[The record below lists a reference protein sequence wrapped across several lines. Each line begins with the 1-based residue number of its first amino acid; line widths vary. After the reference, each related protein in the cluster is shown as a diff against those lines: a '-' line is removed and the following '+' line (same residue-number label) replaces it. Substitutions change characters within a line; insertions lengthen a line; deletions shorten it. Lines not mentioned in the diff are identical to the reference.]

1 MRKKNG
7 NFVIK
12 KEKKKKRTPEG
23 AAFAG
28 KMAERN
34 GCVKAKEKGEPPNNN
49 KKKRRKDI
57 ENEYFK
63 GKTKQKKRNQR
74 IKWKRID
81 PSTVRTT
88 AGRSKKTTT
97 GKPSK
102 TR

>member
-1 MRKKNG
+1 MRAKWPSG
-7 NFVIK
+7 MAALRQ
-12 KEKKKKRTPEG
+12 KKKG
-23 AAFAG
+23 
-28 KMAERN
+28 N
-34 GCVKAKEKGEPPNNN
+34 PPTAT

-63 GKTKQKKRNQR
+63 GKRKQKKRNQR

>member
-34 GCVKAKEKGEPPNNN
+34 GCVKAKEKGEPPNSN
-49 KKKRRKDI
+49 KKKKKKRHRERIFQRQK
-57 ENEYFK
+57 
-63 GKTKQKKRNQR
+63 KTKEKKPKDQMEKN
-74 IKWKRID
+74 
-81 PSTVRTT
+81 
-88 AGRSKKTTT
+88 RSFNSPHDGGT
-97 GKPSK
+97 
-102 TR
+102 